1 MKEFSMLKIV
11 SNIQI
16 EKWSWFFLLLDD
28 VPLLGVV
35 CNYTHSLKK
44 TLEATDKCEL
54 KPVNPSESETCIKP
68 VER

>member
-1 MKEFSMLKIV
+1 MVLV
-11 SNIQI
+11 
-16 EKWSWFFLLLDD
+16 FLLLDD

-54 KPVNPSESETCIKP
+54 KPVNPSESETRIQP